1 MSLTPTLL
9 QQYDRAA
16 PKREDTETATVAL
29 GCFWGPDAKFGAMDG
44 VVRTRVGYAGGTTPE
59 PTYADIGDHTE
70 ALQIGYDPER
80 LSFADVLDVAFRS
93 HDPRHQVRKTQYQN
107 IVFTAT
113 AEQRDALSSYLDDS
127 EYDREGIET
136 RIEPLEGFT
145 LAEPYHQKYHLQ
157 SKRWATTVFRE
168 AGYDGADLRE
178 SPAAATLNGYVAGHD
193 IPDAEQL
200 GVGSSDSPEVDGLQ
214 G

>member
-29 GCFWGPDAKFGAMDG
+29 GCFWGPDAKLGAMDG

-70 ALQIGYDPER
+70 ALQIEYDPER
-80 LSFADVLDVAFRS
+80 LSFADLLDVAFRS
-93 HDPRHQVRKTQYQN
+93 HDPRHQVGKTQYQN
-107 IVFTAT
+107 IVFAAT

-145 LAEPYHQKYHLQ
+145 LAEPYHQKHALKGRPHLYD
-157 SKRWATTVFRE
+157 VFE
-168 AGYDGADLRE
+168 AAEYTEAAVRE
-178 SPAAATLNGYVAGHD
+178 SPAAAKLAGYAKGHD
-193 IPDAEQL
+193 VAPAREL
-200 GVGSSDSPEVDGLQ
+200 GVPEAGPAP
-214 G
+214 

>member
-1 MSLTPTLL
+1 MTPTPTAIRE
-9 QQYDRAA
+9 YDRTA
-16 PKREDTETATVAL
+16 PDADETETATFAL
-29 GCFWGPDAKFGAMDG
+29 GCFWGPDAEFGALDG
-44 VVRTRVGYAGGTTPE
+44 VVRTRVGYAGGTT
-59 PTYADIGDHTE
+59 ADPSYHALGDHTE
-70 ALQIGYDPER
+70 AFQVDYVPAEI
-80 LSFADVLDVAFRS
+80 SFADLLNVVFES
-93 HDPRHQVRKTQYQN
+93 HHPHRQTGKVQYQN

-136 RIEPLEGFT
+136 RIEPLDGFT

-178 SPAAATLNGYVAGHD
+178 SPAAATLNGYVSGHD

-200 GVGSSDSPEVDGLQ
+200 GVGSSDSPEADGLQ